1 MQDEDRKALRR
12 LARGERGV
20 FWIIW
25 ERYHQ
30 SLYQRCLQ
38 RLGGHPQNAEDALS
52 EAMVK
57 AWDRLPDCASE
68 IGNLQAWLFQ
78 FVDYTCTN
86 LWRKESR
93 REPVEDLPLED
104 SLADPAADSPE
115 EALLSQEKIE
125 TLLHLV
131 DDLPPRLHDPF
142 ILYVFREMSY
152 RDLAEQLHLSE
163 EAACKRVQEARQVLR
178 QWFQDYLSGTKE
190 NVAQTVLVSNLL
202 HTWDRRLGPRR
213 SQATRKLV
221 GG

>member
-1 MQDEDRKALRR
+1 
-12 LARGERGV
+12 
-20 FWIIW
+20 
-25 ERYHQ
+25 
-30 SLYQRCLQ
+30 
-38 RLGGHPQNAEDALS
+38 LGGHPQNAEDALS